1 MDGDKSSGGEIM
13 DGDKSSSIPRLQDLQ
28 ARLDAEKGK
37 KEALRREQLF
47 EAKQSLTEERARL
60 EKFLIS
66 EKGGGGSDKG
76 GAKNEKHDGDIN
88 GKVADKRGSS
98 SSSSSSANKYSHAPE
113 KQHSTRRQQRDDSFD
128 NKGGVGV
135 KHVNNKSL
143 LQIPTSY
150 GSSSSGV
157 RGGSGLQS
165 EEAER
170 VVAQARNEWSEEAE
184 RVVAQAR
191 NDGLAGDVIPMKPE
205 SPDSPEVT
213 VDMIDAAL
221 GMLEDS
227 DD

>member
-1 MDGDKSSGGEIM
+1 
-13 DGDKSSSIPRLQDLQ
+13 
-28 ARLDAEKGK
+28 
-37 KEALRREQLF
+37 
-47 EAKQSLTEERARL
+47 
-60 EKFLIS
+60 
-66 EKGGGGSDKG
+66 
-76 GAKNEKHDGDIN
+76 
-88 GKVADKRGSS
+88 
-98 SSSSSSANKYSHAPE
+98 
-113 KQHSTRRQQRDDSFD
+113 
-128 NKGGVGV
+128 V

-157 RGGSGLQS
+157 RGGSGLQ
-165 EEAER
+165 
-170 VVAQARNEWSEEAE
+170 SEEAE